1 MQTGTDA
8 ADQKSKHKQRGGS
21 GGLEVFV
28 VWRFQVRLNTAHST
42 PRCQVLLTSDRKSQ
56 EGGLGCTNDWHRWRR
71 QRTKVRME
79 AHDSVLMP
87 GSQLGLLPAG
97 THGHRREPSPRK
109 CMIGLRINANLWYKN
124 PIGVTAKSTDLEHHA
139 SAQTDKDCLEAS
151 ACAADFLAGSI
162 NCLCH
167 ASNPTWSPF
176 FARARSSI

>member
-8 ADQKSKHKQRGGS
+8 ADKKSKHKQRGGS

-87 GSQLGLLPAG
+87 GSPLGLLPSG
-97 THGHRREPSPRK
+97 TRSRGSTRVIWFRDGSHKEGDRIVAWYKLEREL
-109 CMIGLRINANLWYKN
+109 GLRSGFTESY
-124 PIGVTAKSTDLEHHA
+124 S
-139 SAQTDKDCLEAS
+139 SR
-151 ACAADFLAGSI
+151 
-162 NCLCH
+162 
-167 ASNPTWSPF
+167 SP
-176 FARARSSI
+176 